1 MEALCWIRNRCLR
14 AKKTLGQ
21 NFLQSTF
28 LSKRIVAS
36 VGLSPEET
44 ILEIG
49 CGTGSLTQ
57 HLIVTQSYIGVEVDQ
72 RLCARLQQ
80 QYEGPGIKF
89 LNRDILTVD
98 FTQLRRRQPS
108 SSFKIVGNLP
118 YSISSPILQHLTHH
132 VDVIDL
138 VVVMLQSEVADRI
151 IAEPGSRKYGVLTLI
166 IQYYFSPQL
175 LFSVPPHA
183 FKPQPKVHSKV
194 VRLRPQSNRALQL
207 HDESRFFRFIK
218 TAFSQKRKTLKNCLK
233 GIPRYHQD
241 HLRFLLHELH
251 YPPNVRAEEV
261 SLAHFVELFL
271 SVSNC

>member
-1 MEALCWIRNRCLR
+1 MR
-14 AKKTLGQ
+14 AKKNLGQ

-28 LSKRIVAS
+28 FSKRIVAS
-36 VGLSPEET
+36 IGLNPEET

-49 CGTGSLTQ
+49 CGTGSLTK

-80 QYEGPGIKF
+80 QYKGPGIKF

-98 FTQLRRRQPS
+98 LTHLRSRQS
-108 SSFKIVGNLP
+108 SPSFKIIGNLP

-132 VDVIDL
+132 VDVIDQA
-138 VVVMLQSEVADRI
+138 VVMLQSEVADRI
-151 IAEPGSRKYGVLTLI
+151 IAEPGNRKYGVLTLM
-166 IQYYFSPQL
+166 IQYYFRPQI
-175 LFSVPPHA
+175 LFSIPPHA

-194 VRLRPQSNRALQL
+194 IRLCPHSNRALQL

-218 TAFSQKRKTLKNCLK
+218 KAFSQKRKTLKNCLK
-233 GIPRYHQD
+233 GMPRYPQD
-241 HLRFLLHELH
+241 RLRFLLHELH
-251 YPPNVRAEEV
+251 YPPNVRAEEI
-261 SLAHFVELFL
+261 SLSHFVELFL